1 MSREGEVADRIRSF
15 VDAFNAQDLDALT
28 AQLSEGIELQGRRG
42 LVRGREEVRDWAT
55 RRPPG
60 YLLQRL
66 ILDEV
71 RTDGH
76 PPVALM
82 RRQWFWH
89 HSDRVADEEEIA
101 VLVTVDD
108 DGLICRW
115 QPFDDPDE
123 ALAAAG
129 GD

>member
-1 MSREGEVADRIRSF
+1 MSREREVTDRIRRF
-15 VDAFNAQDLDALT
+15 VDAFNAEDLDQLT
-28 AQLSEGIELQGRRG
+28 AQLSEGIELQGGRG
-42 LVRGREEVRDWAT
+42 LVRGREEVRGWAT

-66 ILDEV
+66 VLDEV
-71 RTDGH
+71 RADAH

-89 HSDRVADEEEIA
+89 EDGEVADEEEIA
-101 VLVTVDD
+101 VLVTIDA